1 MRRLYEKNELIFA
14 ILWIVIY
21 VLSMSIADGLSQNA
35 GVEKSITVVVS
46 LILSSFLVIWIKKS
60 GLSEKYG
67 LVKGE
72 YPPKTYLYFLPLVI
86 IVSVNFWG
94 GINVHLSLM
103 ESVFYVVSMLCV
115 GVIEEIIFRG
125 FLFKYLSK
133 DNLTVAIIV
142 SSITFGIGHIIN
154 LLSGADLLLTL
165 LQIIYATC
173 AGFLFTVI
181 FYKSGSLLPCII
193 THSLINATSVIAFE
207 SNITLSIITAVV
219 LSVVSLVYALW
230 IIKSDKKLLQ
240 KE

>member
-1 MRRLYEKNELIFA
+1 MKRIYEKNELLFA

-21 VLSMSIADGLSQNA
+21 IVSMSLADGLSQNV

-46 LILSSFLVIWIKKS
+46 LILSIFLLVWIKKS

-67 LVKGE
+67 LVRGKF
-72 YPPKTYLYFLPLVI
+72 PPKTYLYFLPLVI

-94 GINVHLSLM
+94 GINVHLGLV
-103 ESVFYVVSMLCV
+103 ESVFYVISMLCV
-115 GVIEEIIFRG
+115 GLLEEIIFRG

-142 SSITFGIGHIIN
+142 SSITFGIGHIVN
-154 LLSGADLLLTL
+154 LLSGADVLLTL

-193 THSLINATSVIAFE
+193 THSLINATSVIVFE
-207 SNITLSIITAVV
+207 SNMTLSIITAVV

-230 IIKSDKKLLQ
+230 IIESDKKLLQ
-240 KE
+240 K